1 MKFALSSP
9 QGRPLVRAM
18 MLAGPAYVW
27 LLLAV
32 FLPLS
37 VMLFYSFMSDVP
49 TSGGNWS
56 LTFQNY
62 LTFFD
67 EPLYRKLMV
76 RSLGL
81 SAEVTLICT
90 VLGFP
95 CAYMLAKVIHGRTRE
110 ALFLLIILPFWSNG
124 LVRIFSWNMVLR
136 TGGLVDWVLNHL
148 WPWTVSTDL
157 MFSYP
162 AIVIG
167 LVHSYLPYSVLT
179 AYLSLQAID
188 DSLIEAARSMGA
200 GRLTILRRLILPLAM
215 PGMLAGA
222 VLTFVPVVG
231 AFMEPRLLGG
241 RKGTFIGTVIE
252 DQFVAVFNWPLGAAL
267 SFTLLALVL
276 AILFAGMR
284 LSRRNDK

>member
-18 MLAGPAYVW
+18 TLAGPAYVW

-81 SAEVTLICT
+81 SAQVTLICT

-95 CAYMLAKVIHGRTRE
+95 CAFMLAKVIRGRTRE
-110 ALFLLIILPFWSNG
+110 ALFPLIILPFWSNG
-124 LVRIFSWNMVLR
+124 LVRIFSWNMVPR
-136 TGGLVDWVLNHL
+136 SGGLVDWVLNHL
-148 WPWTVSTDL
+148 WPDSQHRPD
-157 MFSYP
+157 
-162 AIVIG
+162 
-167 LVHSYLPYSVLT
+167 VL
-179 AYLSLQAID
+179 LSGNRD
-188 DSLIEAARSMGA
+188 R
-200 GRLTILRRLILPLAM
+200 T
-215 PGMLAGA
+215 
-222 VLTFVPVVG
+222 G
-231 AFMEPRLLGG
+231 AFLL
-241 RKGTFIGTVIE
+241 
-252 DQFVAVFNWPLGAAL
+252 AVFGAD
-267 SFTLLALVL
+267 
-276 AILFAGMR
+276 R
-284 LSRRNDK
+284 LSEPAGY